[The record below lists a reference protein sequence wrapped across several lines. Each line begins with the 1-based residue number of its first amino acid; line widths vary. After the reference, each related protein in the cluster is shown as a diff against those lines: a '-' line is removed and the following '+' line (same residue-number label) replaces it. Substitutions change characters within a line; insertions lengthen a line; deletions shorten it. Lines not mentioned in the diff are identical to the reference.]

1 VFSLERKAGEV
12 FSIPAGE
19 DGLPEG
25 PRASRVATVTRR
37 PSSKDGD
44 HKNIVATMAVDPC
57 PATTLAP
64 ASTRPSAPQGI
75 DLKRPAFL
83 PTHYHAASLSRS
95 GVFHARARTRSW
107 RDRDVQQPK
116 SFVWSLTRP
125 ANRLYARRR
134 SPIHASSIWSDCWRD
149 RLHGTL
155 FKPKRIAGSET
166 ASRS

>member
-75 DLKRPAFL
+75 DETSCFL
-83 PTHYHAASLSRS
+83 ANALSR
-95 GVFHARARTRSW
+95 GITVAKRGIPREGKDAIVARPRRTTAEKLRVVADAPREPALRTPPKPDPRLVNLVRLLARQAP
-107 RDRDVQQPK
+107 RDFVQAETDSRK
-116 SFVWSLTRP
+116 
-125 ANRLYARRR
+125 
-134 SPIHASSIWSDCWRD
+134 RD
-149 RLHGTL
+149 RL
-155 FKPKRIAGSET
+155 PE
-166 ASRS
+166 